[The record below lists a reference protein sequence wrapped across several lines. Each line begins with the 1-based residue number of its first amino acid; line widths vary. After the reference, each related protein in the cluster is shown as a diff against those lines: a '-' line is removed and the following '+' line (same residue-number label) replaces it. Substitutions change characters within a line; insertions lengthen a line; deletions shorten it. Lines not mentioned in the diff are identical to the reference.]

1 MTKRKILKIFLV
13 LIAAYVAWLGFQ
25 LAKFK
30 SYNTVPIKDSSF
42 EVSGVFHIHSTC
54 SDGKRSVAQ
63 IAGYAADRSLDFI
76 VITDH
81 GNPNYESLQ
90 DEGWREGVLVL
101 CGSELSE
108 NRGHLVAV
116 GFTPPS
122 SAFSHTAE
130 EAVHQV
136 RTLGGFTVI
145 AHPYSKV
152 PWSWGPAADYG
163 GIEIISADSMLRQ
176 SLPLSLLYLPALL
189 VHPRFVFLKVL
200 ERPEKNLSK
209 WDSLNAHQHVF
220 GYYSTD
226 AHLLYS
232 ALFAFLHLHI
242 PLAEPLSKEFEP
254 AKQQVLDS
262 LHRGNFYNAVDGAA
276 AAKGFRF
283 WAEQGDDRFPMGS
296 VIPSG
301 PKTTFYATFPGGVG
315 FDALLLR
322 NGAPVFQSD
331 DETWFYP
338 VDNKAGTYRLEVYLK
353 ERTPLGKDIPWIL
366 SNPIFLMEKTND

>member
-1 MTKRKILKIFLV
+1 MKKRKILKIFLAMIV
-13 LIAAYVAWLGFQ
+13 VYLAWLGFQ
-25 LAKFK
+25 LAIFK
-30 SYNTVPIKDSSF
+30 SYTTVPIKDSSF
-42 EVSGVFHIHSTC
+42 EVAGVFHIHSTF

-63 IAGYAADRSLDFI
+63 IAEYASEKSLDFV

-90 DEGWREGVLVL
+90 SEGWRERVLVL

-116 GFTPPS
+116 GFNPPS
-122 SAFSHTAE
+122 SPFSHTAE

-152 PWSWGPAADYG
+152 QWSWGPAADYG
-163 GIEIISADSMLRQ
+163 GIEIISADSMLRK

-189 VHPRFVFLKVL
+189 LNPKFVFLKVL
-200 ERPEKNLSK
+200 ERPEKNLSR
-209 WDSLNAHQHVF
+209 WDSLNANQRIF

-232 ALFAFLHLHI
+232 ALFASLHLHI
-242 PLAEPLSKEFEP
+242 PLSKPLSKEFER
-254 AKQQVLDS
+254 AKQQVLQS
-262 LHRGNFYNAVDGAA
+262 LRQGNFYNAVDAAA

-283 WAEQGDDRFPMGS
+283 WAEQGDKVFTMGS
-296 VIPSG
+296 VIPIES
-301 PKTTFYATFPGGVG
+301 KTTFCATFPIGVE
-315 FDALLLR
+315 FEALLLR
-322 NGAPVFQSD
+322 NGAPVFRSGDQ
-331 DETWFYP
+331 TWSYP
-338 VDNKAGTYRLEVYLK
+338 VANKAGAYRMEVYLK
-353 ERTPLGKDIPWIL
+353 ERTPIRMDIPWIL
-366 SNPIFLMEKTND
+366 SNPIFLKEKTND